1 MHIIDGLD
9 ELEALAGT
17 KLGTS
22 DWLVITQE
30 RVDQFAD
37 ATLDRQWIH
46 VEPNRAAAESPYGAT
61 IAHGF
66 LTLSLLPH
74 FQRQIAELR
83 GISRVINY
91 GTNRVRFPAAVR
103 TGARVRAVQTL
114 LATARVD
121 PGTLCLTCEFI
132 IEIDGEIKP
141 ACVAETVSVIY
152 G

>member
-30 RVDQFAD
+30 RVDQFAN

-46 VEPNRAAAESPYGAT
+46 VEPKRAAAESPYGAT

-121 PGTLCLTCEFI
+121 PGTLRLTCEFI

-141 ACVAETVSVIY
+141 ACVAETVSLIY

>member
-17 KLGTS
+17 ELGTS

-121 PGTLCLTCEFI
+121 PGTLRLTCEFI

-141 ACVAETVSVIY
+141 ACVAETVSLIY

>member
-1 MHIIDGLD
+1 
-9 ELEALAGT
+9 LAGT

-74 FQRQIAELR
+74 FQQQIAELC

-91 GTNRVRFPAAVR
+91 GTNRVRFPEAVR

-121 PGTLCLTCEFI
+121 PGTLRLTCEFI

>member
-121 PGTLCLTCEFI
+121 PGTLRLTCEFI

-141 ACVAETVSVIY
+141 ACVAETVSLIY

>member
-30 RVDQFAD
+30 RVEQFAD

-46 VEPNRAAAESPYGAT
+46 VEPNRAAVESPYGAT

-103 TGARVRAVQTL
+103 TGARIRAVQTL

-121 PGTLCLTCEFI
+121 PGTLRLTCEFI

-141 ACVAETVSVIY
+141 ACVAETVSLIY

>member
-1 MHIIDGLD
+1 MYIIDGLD

-17 KLGTS
+17 ELGTS

-46 VEPNRAAAESPYGAT
+46 VQQNRAAAESPYGAT

-74 FQRQIAELR
+74 F
-83 GISRVINY
+83 
-91 GTNRVRFPAAVR
+91 
-103 TGARVRAVQTL
+103 
-114 LATARVD
+114 
-121 PGTLCLTCEFI
+121 
-132 IEIDGEIKP
+132 
-141 ACVAETVSVIY
+141 
-152 G
+152 

>member
-30 RVDQFAD
+30 RVEQFAD

-46 VEPNRAAAESPYGAT
+46 VEPNRAAVESPYGAT

-121 PGTLCLTCEFI
+121 PGTLRLTCEFI

-141 ACVAETVSVIY
+141 ACVAETVSLIY

>member
-30 RVDQFAD
+30 RVEQFAD

-46 VEPNRAAAESPYGAT
+46 VEPNRAAVESPYGAT

-66 LTLSLLPH
+66 LTLSLLPN

-121 PGTLCLTCEFI
+121 PGTLRLTCEFI

-141 ACVAETVSVIY
+141 ACVAETVSLIY

>member
-46 VEPNRAAAESPYGAT
+46 VEPNRAAAESPYGST

-66 LTLSLLPH
+66 LTLSLLPY

-121 PGTLCLTCEFI
+121 PGTLRLTCEFI

>member
-121 PGTLCLTCEFI
+121 PGTLRLTCEFI

>member
-1 MHIIDGLD
+1 MYIIDGLD

-17 KLGTS
+17 ELGTS

-74 FQRQIAELR
+74 FQRQITELR

-121 PGTLCLTCEFI
+121 PGTLRLTCEFI

-141 ACVAETVSVIY
+141 ACVAETVSLIY

>member
-17 KLGTS
+17 ELGTS

-74 FQRQIAELR
+74 FQRQITELR

-121 PGTLCLTCEFI
+121 PGTLRLTCEFI

-141 ACVAETVSVIY
+141 ACVAETVSLIY